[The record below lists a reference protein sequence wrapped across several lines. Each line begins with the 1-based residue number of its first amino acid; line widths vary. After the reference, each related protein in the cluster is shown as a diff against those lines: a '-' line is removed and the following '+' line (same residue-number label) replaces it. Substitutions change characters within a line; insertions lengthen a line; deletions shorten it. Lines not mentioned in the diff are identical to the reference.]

1 MLDTHVWV
9 WWLTPQSPLS
19 AAERLSLDKLA
30 DQRQLAISAIS
41 LWEVQMLHSKDR
53 LELPTSLAEWLTQAA
68 GENLVTMIPISVDV
82 ILALDALPVGFH
94 GDPADRVIVAT
105 ARSLAMPLAT
115 HDGAIRKSRLVKL
128 WVGG

>member
-1 MLDTHVWV
+1 MLPVDICG
-9 WWLTPQSPLS
+9 QSRANRYS
-19 AAERLSLDKLA
+19 VIR
-30 DQRQLAISAIS
+30 I
-41 LWEVQMLHSKDR
+41 LWEVQMLHSRDR

-115 HDGAIRKSRLVKL
+115 QDGAIRKSRLVKL